1 MSNRIGKPGRSFA
14 SLTLTAS
21 TLLVAGVLISGCK
34 DAEAAKPQASAD
46 VGAPVGAVS
55 TSSERPASFD
65 VALKPDVPE
74 GYKDRVG
81 KYEKPLRQ
89 DVTKLKLARN
99 NDGTFNIVFTPES
112 KVPTIAG
119 VDFRPFMPRVPKLAE
134 GNGELTRI
142 ALIQRELNRN
152 QTRYDM
158 PGFGS
163 AWIANNCLKKGLW
176 EIGLDKKD
184 DQGNWVTTYHAW
196 FEFPKDE
203 YERLFAEVNTGKDPN
218 VKPHADYP
226 ELNGLP
232 VALDSLRAV
241 KKEVALATVDTNL
254 HKPVEAL
261 PEQTRKLK
269 LIVAP
274 QARTYGDW
282 VAPANQPVTT
292 AKFSEPG
299 FYINADPVKFDLTWL
314 AKPAA
319 AELRQATSSAAKT
332 DLEEVEVK
340 FENGNRLIV
349 ASSELAKLPARSEA
363 PKTEKDVLKITFGI
377 STPEIYAD
385 APDRAKEFQTP
396 ADNYLLLL
404 DAAGKHVDNHKAGL
418 DRVFAWRDSES
429 KLHLYLVGYERI
441 MFVGHLT
448 MPLPKESTATADEQI
463 EVATR

>member
-1 MSNRIGKPGRSFA
+1 MGNQNLNCRVGRRARTLALSLSALGIGVLGA
-14 SLTLTAS
+14 SL
-21 TLLVAGVLISGCK
+21 SGCGSD
-34 DAEAAKPQASAD
+34 DAAAPQAAAAQA
-46 VGAPVGAVS
+46 APGV
-55 TSSERPASFD
+55 FD
-65 VALKPDVPE
+65 IALKPDVPD
-74 GYKDRVG
+74 GYVDRVG
-81 KYEKPLRQ
+81 AYEKPLRQ
-89 DVTKLKLARN
+89 DVMTLKLVRRD
-99 NDGTFNIVFTPES
+99 DGTFDIVFPEAT
-112 KVPTIAG
+112 KVPTIQK
-119 VDFRPFMPRVPKLAE
+119 VDFRPFMPRVPKLAN
-134 GNGELTRI
+134 GNPELTRI

-158 PGFGS
+158 AGFGS

-184 DQGNWVTTYHAW
+184 EKGGWVTTAHAW

-203 YERLFAEVNTGKDPN
+203 YERLFAEVNTPKDPN

-232 VALDSLRAV
+232 VAMDALRSV
-241 KKEVALATVDTNL
+241 KKEIALPTIETNL
-254 HKPVEAL
+254 DRPIAAL

-274 QARTYGDW
+274 QQPKTYGDW
-282 VAPANQPVTT
+282 VAPEKQPVTT

-319 AELRQATSSAAKT
+319 AQWRDAKNDAAGT
-332 DLEEVEVK
+332 DLAEVEVK
-340 FENGNRLIV
+340 FANGHRLV
-349 ASSELAKLPARSEA
+349 LASSELAKLPARSEP

-377 STPEIYAD
+377 GTPEIYAD
-385 APDRAKEFQTP
+385 APDRDGEFKNP
-396 ADNYLLLL
+396 ANNYLLLL
-404 DAAGKHVDNHKAGL
+404 DESNKHIDNHKAGI
-418 DRVFAWRDSES
+418 DRVFAWRDAQD

-448 MPLPKESTATADEQI
+448 LPLPGAVTANLPAAPAV
-463 EVATR
+463 EVAAK

>member
-1 MSNRIGKPGRSFA
+1 MRIFNGTRRGGALRLA
-14 SLTLTAS
+14 LA
-21 TLLVAGVLISGCK
+21 
-34 DAEAAKPQASAD
+34 ASALAVAAISISVPGCGSAETD
-46 VGAPVGAVS
+46 TPQVSSSSAPA
-55 TSSERPASFD
+55 EIPKSFD

-81 KYEKPLRQ
+81 SYEKPLRQ
-89 DVTKLKLARN
+89 DIKTLKLVRRD
-99 NDGTFNIVFTPES
+99 DGTFNIEFPAET
-112 KVPTIAG
+112 KVPTIEK
-119 VDFRPFMPRVPKLAE
+119 VDFRTFMPRVPKLAE

-184 DQGNWVTTYHAW
+184 EKGNWVTTYHAW
-196 FEFPKDE
+196 YDFPKDE
-203 YERLFAEVNTGKDPN
+203 YERQFAQVNTAKDPN
-218 VKPHADYP
+218 VQPHADYP

-232 VALDSLRAV
+232 VAMDALRSV
-241 KKEVALATVDTNL
+241 KKEVAVAKIETNL
-254 HKPVEAL
+254 DKPVYAL

-274 QARTYGDW
+274 PQPKTYGDW
-282 VAPANQPVTT
+282 VAPEKQPVTT

-299 FYINADPVKFDLTWL
+299 FYINADPVKFDLAWL

-319 AELRQATSSAAKT
+319 AQWREATNPAAGT
-332 DLEEVEVK
+332 DLAEVEIK
-340 FENGNRLIV
+340 YENGHRLIV
-349 ASSELAKLPARSEA
+349 ASSELAKLPKRSEP

-377 STPEIYAD
+377 GTPEIYAD
-385 APDRAKEFQTP
+385 APDREKEFATP
-396 ADNYLLLL
+396 PNNYLLLL
-404 DAAGKHVDNHKAGL
+404 DPAGKHIDNHKAGI
-418 DRVFAWRDSES
+418 DRVFAWRDAED

-448 MPLPKESTATADEQI
+448 MPMPVETKQASASGW
-463 EVATR
+463 

>member
-1 MSNRIGKPGRSFA
+1 MTDRKSTGVPRGVALKVAISTAAMFVA
-14 SLTLTAS
+14 VVAVSL
-21 TLLVAGVLISGCK
+21 SGCG
-34 DAEAAKPQASAD
+34 EADDGAKPQATATATASAET
-46 VGAPVGAVS
+46 PK
-55 TSSERPASFD
+55 SFD
-65 VALKPDVPE
+65 IALKPDVPE

-81 KYEKPLRQ
+81 KFEKPLRQ
-89 DVTKLKLARN
+89 DITTLKLARN
-99 NDGTFNIVFTPES
+99 EDGTFNITFAPEA
-112 KVPTIAG
+112 KVPAIEKI
-119 VDFRPFMPRVPKLAE
+119 DFRPFMPRVPKLAE
-134 GNGELTRI
+134 GNGELTKI

-184 DQGNWVTTYHAW
+184 EQGNWVTTCHAW

-232 VALDSLRAV
+232 VALDSLRLV
-241 KKEVALATVDTNL
+241 QKETPIAKVETNL
-254 HKPVEAL
+254 DKPIEAL

-274 QARTYGDW
+274 AQPKTYGDW
-282 VAPANQPVTT
+282 VLPANQPVTT

-299 FYINADPVKFDLTWL
+299 FYINADPVKFDLAWL

-319 AELRQATSSAAKT
+319 AELREAKSAAAAT
-332 DLEEVEVK
+332 DLEEIEIK
-340 FENGNRLIV
+340 FENGHRLIV
-349 ASSELAKLPARSEA
+349 ASSELAKLPARTEP

-377 STPEIYAD
+377 GTPEIYAD
-385 APDRAKEFQTP
+385 APDRAKEFASP
-396 ADNYLLLL
+396 ANNYLLLL
-404 DAAGKHVDNHKAGL
+404 DPAGKHIDNHKAGI
-418 DRVFAWRDSES
+418 DRVFAWRDSTE

-441 MFVGHLT
+441 MFVGHYTL
-448 MPLPKESTATADEQI
+448 PLPAGQHAATGGTRV
-463 EVATR
+463 EVAKQ

>member
-1 MSNRIGKPGRSFA
+1 MTVKWGRA
-14 SLTLTAS
+14 LTVALALSAAVAVVGCDKGDDAKGQGSGQTATAEATAS
-21 TLLVAGVLISGCK
+21 AQPTARV
-34 DAEAAKPQASAD
+34 
-46 VGAPVGAVS
+46 
-55 TSSERPASFD
+55 FD
-65 VALKPDVPE
+65 IALKPDVPE

-81 KYEKPLRQ
+81 KFEKPLRQ
-89 DVTKLKLARN
+89 DITTLKLARN
-99 NDGTFNIVFTPES
+99 DDGTFNIAFTPET
-112 KVPTIAG
+112 KVPTIEKI
-119 VDFRPFMPRVPKLAE
+119 DFRPFLPRVPKLAE
-134 GNGELTRI
+134 GNGELTKI

-152 QTRYDM
+152 QTRYEM

-196 FEFPKDE
+196 FDFPRDE
-203 YERLFAEVNTGKDPN
+203 YEQLFAEVNQGKDPN

-232 VALDSLRAV
+232 VAMDSLRSV
-241 KKEVALATVDTNL
+241 KREIALAKIDTNL
-254 HKPVEAL
+254 DKAIEAL

-274 QARTYGDW
+274 AAAKTYGDW
-282 VAPANQPVTT
+282 VSPANQPVTT

-319 AELRQATSSAAKT
+319 AELREAKSASANT
-332 DLEEVEVK
+332 DLEEIEIK
-340 FENGNRLIV
+340 FENGHRLIV
-349 ASSELAKLPARSEA
+349 ASSELAKLPARSEP

-377 STPEIYAD
+377 GTPEIYAD
-385 APDRAKEFQTP
+385 APDRAKEFASP
-396 ADNYLLLL
+396 ANNYLLLL
-404 DAAGKHVDNHKAGL
+404 DPAGKHIDNHKAGI
-418 DRVFAWRDSES
+418 DRVFAWRDGQSN
-429 KLHLYLVGYERI
+429 LHLYLVGYERI

-448 MPLPKESTATADEQI
+448 MPLPADGHAAGDAA
-463 EVATR
+463 VKFAAR

>member
-1 MSNRIGKPGRSFA
+1 MTMQDSNCTRCGSALRLTIAA
-14 SLTLTAS
+14 SAI
-21 TLLVAGVLISGCK
+21 AFGVLGAVLSGCGS
-34 DAEAAKPQASAD
+34 AETEKPQASA
-46 VGAPVGAVS
+46 APA
-55 TSSERPASFD
+55 ERAKSFD
-65 VALKPDVPE
+65 IALKPDIPD
-74 GYKDRVG
+74 GYVDRVG

-89 DVTKLKLARN
+89 DIKTLKLVRRD
-99 NDGTFNIVFTPES
+99 DGTFDIEFPAET
-112 KVPTIAG
+112 KVPTIAKI
-119 VDFRPFMPRVPKLAE
+119 DFRPFMPRVPKLAE

-176 EIGLDKKD
+176 EIGLDKRD
-184 DQGNWVTTYHAW
+184 EQGNWVTTYHAW
-196 FEFPKDE
+196 YEFPKEE
-203 YERLFAEVNTGKDPN
+203 YEALFAEVNTGKDPN

-232 VALDSLRAV
+232 VAMDALRSV
-241 KKEVALATVDTNL
+241 KKEVPIATVETNL
-254 HKPVEAL
+254 DQPIAAL

-274 QARTYGDW
+274 AHAKTYADW
-282 VAPANQPVTT
+282 VAVDKQPVTT

-314 AKPAA
+314 GKPAGAHWREASNVA
-319 AELRQATSSAAKT
+319 AGT
-332 DLEEVEVK
+332 DLAEVEIK
-340 FENGNRLIV
+340 YENGHRLIV
-349 ASSELAKLPARSEA
+349 ASSELAKLPKRGEA

-377 STPEIYAD
+377 GTPEIYAD
-385 APDRAKEFQTP
+385 APDRDKEFANP
-396 ADNYLLLL
+396 ANNYLLLL
-404 DAAGKHVDNHKAGL
+404 DPAGRHIDNHKAGI
-418 DRVFAWRDSES
+418 DRVFAWRDAAD

-448 MPLPKESTATADEQI
+448 MPLPAPQQAAAAAAAAASESA
-463 EVATR
+463 VAVR

>member
-1 MSNRIGKPGRSFA
+1 MTNRIRETFARGRA
-14 SLTLTAS
+14 LRAALTAIVG
-21 TLLVAGVLISGCK
+21 LVVLSGCGK
-34 DAEAAKPQASAD
+34 DDSAKPQASAAD
-46 VGAPVGAVS
+46 ATPVAQAALPRV
-55 TSSERPASFD
+55 FD
-65 VALKPDVPE
+65 IALKPDVPE

-81 KYEKPLRQ
+81 KFEKPLRQ
-89 DVTKLKLARN
+89 DITTLKLARN
-99 NDGTFNIVFTPES
+99 DDGTFNIAFPPEV
-112 KVPTIAG
+112 KVPSIEKI
-119 VDFRPFMPRVPKLAE
+119 DFRPFLPRVPKLAE
-134 GNGELTRI
+134 GNGELTKI

-152 QTRYDM
+152 QTRYEM

-184 DQGNWVTTYHAW
+184 DGGNWVTTYHAW

-203 YERLFAEVNTGKDPN
+203 YEQLFAEVNTGKDPN

-232 VALDSLRAV
+232 VAMDSLRSV
-241 KKEVALATVDTNL
+241 KKEIALAKIDTNL
-254 HKPVEAL
+254 DKAIEAL

-274 QARTYGDW
+274 AQPKTYADW

-299 FYINADPVKFDLTWL
+299 FYINADPVKFDLAWL

-319 AELRQATSSAAKT
+319 AELREAKNDAAGT
-332 DLEEVEVK
+332 DLEEVEIK
-340 FENGNRLIV
+340 FENGHRLIV
-349 ASSELAKLPARSEA
+349 ASSELAKLPARSEP

-385 APDRAKEFQTP
+385 APDRAKEFQQP
-396 ADNYLLLL
+396 ANNYLLLL
-404 DAAGKHVDNHKAGL
+404 DPAGKHIDNHKAGI
-418 DRVFAWRDSES
+418 DRVFAWRDAADN
-429 KLHLYLVGYERI
+429 LHLYLVGYERI

-448 MPLPKESTATADEQI
+448 MPLPAGQHAAAGADSRM
-463 EVATR
+463 EVVAR